1 MRVGLATWKDRE
13 GLLVLL
19 IALHSYGVGLM
30 LMFASAFALRLG
42 GWGDE
47 GTLFF
52 TRQGGVFHLIIAT
65 IYLLDYFRRGTIA
78 PIVLAK
84 STAVVF
90 LVVLAVLGEPWLV
103 WMSAIVDLLM
113 LISVLWVR
121 SRCGSPGSA
130 GGP

>member
-1 MRVGLATWKDRE
+1 VSIGLGTWRERE

-19 IALHSYGVGLM
+19 IALHSYCVGLM

-47 GTLFF
+47 GQLFF

-65 IYLLDYFRRGTIA
+65 IYLIDYFRRDSIVSL
-78 PIVLAK
+78 VLAK

-90 LVVLAVLGEPWLV
+90 LVVLTLLGERWLV
-103 WMSAIVDLLM
+103 LLSAVIDAAM
-113 LISVLWVR
+113 LVTVLWVR
-121 SRCGSPGSA
+121 ARS
-130 GGP
+130 GPRGAARRP

>member
-1 MRVGLATWKDRE
+1 MRIGLETWKDRE
-13 GLLVLL
+13 GLLVVL

-30 LMFASAFALRLG
+30 LMFASAFAMRLG

-52 TRQGGVFHLIIAT
+52 TRQGGIFHLIIAT
-65 IYLLDYFRRGTIA
+65 IYLVDYFRRDSIF

-90 LVVLAVLGEPWLV
+90 LGVLAVLGEPWLV

-121 SRCGSPGSA
+121 SRCDSRGSSD
-130 GGP
+130 GP